1 MGALVRG
8 CVRMREKERACKCAR
23 ETHSRKLFF
32 FILTGLS
39 AFGFFTFSF
48 PHSHRH
54 ALHLTLTLP
63 PTLLSEIGSWGP
75 EDRFWCFSC
84 PSDANRGF
92 VSKQQ
97 KLKVRE
103 RAAAAAAAS
112 VQPRQGTSAR
122 LRKLNRPKEK
132 EEKQRPTR
140 NPPEPV
146 DQKRDCWFV
155 RQLWK
160 CRSHRFLLPSAR
172 PARPMSTLQ
181 SK

>member
-1 MGALVRG
+1 MLLGFL
-8 CVRMREKERACKCAR
+8 
-23 ETHSRKLFF
+23 
-32 FILTGLS
+32 LS
-39 AFGFFTFSF
+39 LSL
-48 PHSHRH
+48 S
-54 ALHLTLTLP
+54 LTLTLP

-132 EEKQRPTR
+132 EEKQRTAKKSSRTSWSEKGLLVCETTLKMPFTPISAPKCPACKT
-140 NPPEPV
+140 NVYPAE
-146 DQKRDCWFV
+146 QV
-155 RQLWK
+155 R
-160 CRSHRFLLPSAR
+160 FTAR
-172 PARPMSTLQ
+172 LTVYPQGSFKP
-181 SK
+181 